1 MLTPRIFEPPDA
13 TNEAEA
19 ERRQMTAG
27 PGECAS
33 PVGVVGSEP
42 VHHNDGGIAMTSHG
56 NFFEPSLAGTGR
68 GHQVTA
74 ITRLELGA

>member
-1 MLTPRIFEPPDA
+1 VRVVRGRGRLP
-13 TNEAEA
+13 AEHITTT
-19 ERRQMTAG
+19 E
-27 PGECAS
+27 
-33 PVGVVGSEP
+33 
-42 VHHNDGGIAMTSHG
+42 DIAMTSHG

>member
-1 MLTPRIFEPPDA
+1 
-13 TNEAEA
+13 
-19 ERRQMTAG
+19 
-27 PGECAS
+27 
-33 PVGVVGSEP
+33 
-42 VHHNDGGIAMTSHG
+42 MTSHG